1 MVKNN
6 KIGILKYVAKT
17 GAKGIKFEDDPETW
31 YNPTNDAAKEMVK
44 EEYIGKEVEVILVE
58 GQKTKFTSM
67 VLLEGPQA
75 EAEVD
80 EEKVSDEELDEQ
92 LTEIENVDEQ
102 ETKKVEQQKPVAT
115 PKKSEMVEEEEEKV
129 PRAPPKE
136 EEESPLEKTGAP
148 RQLMDMLKGMKA
160 EIDKREYDQATYAE
174 MEKTKLE
181 TAKKGPMK
189 LTYASWAEVWGA
201 LKRIHPTAQF
211 KVHENKEGV
220 PVFYNKDLP
229 GMGGFVKVTATV
241 KGLSHTVHLPVMD
254 HSNKSMAVGTMTT
267 FDINKNIQ
275 RALAKAISL
284 HGMGLYVYKG
294 EDFPDAK

>member
-17 GAKGIKFEDDPETW
+17 GAKGVKFEDDPETW

-67 VLLEGPQA
+67 VLLEGPQG

-80 EEKVSDEELDEQ
+80 EEKVSDEELEQ
-92 LTEIENVDEQ
+92 MEKEVNE
-102 ETKKVEQQKPVAT
+102 E
-115 PKKSEMVEEEEEKV
+115 VEEEQEKV
-129 PRAPPKE
+129 PQTPPKE
-136 EEESPLEKTGAP
+136 EEEDPAQDDKESEEAEESPLEKTGAP

-211 KVHENKEGV
+211 EVHENKEGV

-275 RALAKAISL
+275 RALAKAIAL
-284 HGMGLYVYKG
+284 HGMGLYVFKG
-294 EDFPDAK
+294 EDYPVDAVQKK